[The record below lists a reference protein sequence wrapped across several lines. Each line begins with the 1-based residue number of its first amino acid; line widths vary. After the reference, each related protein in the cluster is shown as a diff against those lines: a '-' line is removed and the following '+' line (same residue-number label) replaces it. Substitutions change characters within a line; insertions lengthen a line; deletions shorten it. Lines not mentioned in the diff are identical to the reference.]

1 MKKSILLLTLAAIAH
16 EANRHYCLSIG
27 DTSQPTWDDAPQWQK
42 DSAVAGI
49 EGALAGNTPE
59 QQHQSW
65 CDAKVADGWTYGE
78 VKDPD
83 AKTHPCLVPFDQLPE
98 EQQRKDHLYGAVV
111 RAAYGVLS
119 GEPEAPAQKPVT
131 RAKFTVTQVN
141 TDQGTVN
148 FHPVYSNDPT
158 SENGQFFSATPNGE
172 ITLRLV
178 RDGVLANFRQN
189 EEFYVDFIPA
199 T

>member
-1 MKKSILLLTLAAIAH
+1 MRKSILLLTLAAIAH

-83 AKTHPCLVPFDQLPE
+83 AKTHPCLVPYAQLPE
-98 EQQRKDHLYGAVV
+98 EQQRKDHLYGAIV
-111 RAAYGVLS
+111 RAAHGALT
-119 GEPEAPAQKPVT
+119 GTAQPEPAPSVST
-131 RAKFTVTQVN
+131 RAKFVVSASGSTAIAM
-141 TDQGTVN
+141 G
-148 FHPVYSNDPT
+148 PVYDSNPNT
-158 SENGQFFSATPNGE
+158 ENGRFFLATPGGSIAMSGLRPEVGE
-172 ITLRLV
+172 KFQM
-178 RDGVLANFRQN
+178 GQQ
-189 EEFYVDFIPA
+189 FYVDFIPA